1 MRKSLRGLTPLI
13 PLADAQDV
21 LARAGAGTLRDL
33 TPSAA
38 VWLALVS
45 HVRHRTRIR
54 PLLAEGYDR
63 DAARHFVVAET
74 EEQLTAWGCARPLI
88 EDKIDTMRV
97 AAIYRHPIK
106 GFTPER
112 LARVELEAGAHFSRD
127 S

>member
-45 HVRHRTRIR
+45 HVRHRHTEYDR
-54 PLLAEGYDR
+54 LLAEGYDR

-88 EDKIDTMRV
+88 EDKD
-97 AAIYRHPIK
+97 
-106 GFTPER
+106 
-112 LARVELEAGAHFSRD
+112 
-127 S
+127 